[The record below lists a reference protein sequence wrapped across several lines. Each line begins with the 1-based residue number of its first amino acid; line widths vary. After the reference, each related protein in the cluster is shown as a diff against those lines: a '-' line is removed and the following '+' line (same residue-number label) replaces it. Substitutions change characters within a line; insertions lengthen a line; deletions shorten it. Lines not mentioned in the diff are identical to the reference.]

1 MLMLTSYVQLLN
13 PAVNSLS
20 YLAILDLL
28 QDVNAASP
36 EQRATATINFYTSFD
51 PRQIRYAGQMFT
63 NCLKTMIS
71 GTFPLPVSR
80 TFCQSLFLA
89 VSMLIMSQFSARGQS
104 RSPHEGDPQN

>member
-1 MLMLTSYVQLLN
+1 MCMLMMTSYFQVLN

-20 YLAILDLL
+20 YLAILDLFI

-36 EQRATATINFYTSFD
+36 EQRATAIISFYTSFD

-63 NCLKTMIS
+63 SCLKTMIS

-80 TFCQSLFLA
+80 IFCSLRFWLG
-89 VSMLIMSQFSARGQS
+89 SC
-104 RSPHEGDPQN
+104 